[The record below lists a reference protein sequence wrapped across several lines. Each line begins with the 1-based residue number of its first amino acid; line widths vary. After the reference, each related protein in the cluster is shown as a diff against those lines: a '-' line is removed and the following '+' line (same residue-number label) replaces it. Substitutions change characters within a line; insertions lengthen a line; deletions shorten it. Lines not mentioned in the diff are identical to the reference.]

1 MRASP
6 FAWKRCRDDG
16 TQGVIRI
23 RGLMKQTKWF
33 LHPITVFV
41 LSTAA
46 LAISLFL
53 YIYWYVQ
60 VSAGLKSVIAYYRL
74 DASRFFE
81 AQTWVVILILSLL
94 VGVILA
100 GILIIFIY
108 NLKTLQLYRLQ
119 HTFISNFTHELKTPV
134 TSLKLYLETFAK
146 HKLPREEELKY
157 IGFMLQDAERLS
169 GNINSILNLARIESR
184 VYEEK
189 TAPEDL
195 IEAIRRFIAGNT
207 HLFGNC
213 DIRIEPPSGG
223 TITYPVIVPLFEML
237 LMNVLT
243 NAVKYNASG
252 KPRVDIS
259 FEQAEHDLLIRF
271 RDNGIGIPK
280 EERKRI
286 FRKFYRSHS
295 SDQVAV
301 GGSGIGLY
309 LVQQIARLH
318 HGSVVA
324 DSEGPGK
331 GLVLTLI
338 LPRKAPKGSRDEAD

>member
-1 MRASP
+1 
-6 FAWKRCRDDG
+6 
-16 TQGVIRI
+16 
-23 RGLMKQTKWF
+23 MKQTKWF
-33 LHPITVFV
+33 LHPITIFI
-41 LSTAA
+41 LSTVA

-53 YIYWYVQ
+53 YIYWYVR
-60 VSAGLKSVIAYYRL
+60 VSAGLKSVIDYYRL
-74 DASRFFE
+74 DARQFFE

-119 HTFISNFTHELKTPV
+119 HTFINNFTHELKTPV

-184 VYEEK
+184 VYEGKAASVDLMK
-189 TAPEDL
+189 T
-195 IEAIRRFIAGNT
+195 IQQFIATNT
-207 HLFGNC
+207 HLFRNC
-213 DIRIEPPSGG
+213 DIRVDNFSSE
-223 TITYPVIVPLFEML
+223 TITYPIIVPLFEML
-237 LMNVLT
+237 LMNILT
-243 NAVKYNASG
+243 NATKYNVSV
-252 KPRVDIS
+252 KPRIDIS
-259 FEQAEHDLLIRF
+259 LETGEHELLIRF
-271 RDNGIGIPK
+271 RDNGIGIGK
-280 EERKRI
+280 EDRKRI
-286 FRKFYRSHS
+286 FRKFYRGHS
-295 SDQVAV
+295 NDLVAV

-318 HGSVVA
+318 DGKVVA

-331 GLVLTLI
+331 GTVLTLI
-338 LPRKAPKGSRDEAD
+338 LPKTAPKGSMHETD